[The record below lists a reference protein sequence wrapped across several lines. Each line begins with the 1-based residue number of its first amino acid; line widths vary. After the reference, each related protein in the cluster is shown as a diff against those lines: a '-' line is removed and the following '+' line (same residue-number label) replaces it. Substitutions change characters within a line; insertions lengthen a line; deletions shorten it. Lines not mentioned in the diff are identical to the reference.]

1 MVTEFPES
9 KSLVVFQGWGGECSS
24 FAAGGG
30 VEGRRDN
37 YIVFQ
42 SIFKDSSVGL

>member
-1 MVTEFPES
+1 MVPEFPES

-24 FAAGGG
+24 FGVGRS
-30 VEGRRDN
+30 VEGWGVN